1 MASFSNTRSIIFK
14 SHQFLKT
21 GGLQTKF
28 RSASSFNISDA
39 LDLNGLLTE
48 EERKIRDMTNEY
60 AQSKL
65 QPRVLNASRNEVFH
79 REIFNEMGQL
89 GLLGCTLG

>member
-1 MASFSNTRSIIFK
+1 MSSLTNTRSIIFK
-14 SHQFLKT
+14 SHHFLKKC
-21 GGLQTKF
+21 GLQTKF
-28 RSASSFNISDA
+28 RKASSFNISDA

-65 QPRVLNASRNEVFH
+65 QPRVLSASRNEVFH